1 MSERAVVAL
10 DVGGTTV
17 DAACISESRAV
28 VGEVLESASPSA
40 GPKDEIVA
48 ELARAVAAAR
58 AQAGDL
64 TVMACGI
71 AIPAPFDYVAGVS
84 HMDHKFRAIK
94 GLSLGGL
101 LQEITGL
108 PTYFI
113 NDADAFGLGVSW
125 RQLPDAKR
133 FVALTIGTGLG
144 GSFIENGR
152 NVRDSDRIP
161 PGGEIWNLPYA
172 GGILEDHVSARA
184 VVTAYERLSPGGH
197 PATTSDGPAS
207 GNPASAKEIGTLA
220 SAGDQPAVGAYQEMG
235 TAIGRGLAPVLLRFE
250 PEVLVIG
257 GQIARSLPIFG
268 PSVTEALTQAGLPNL
283 PVIAATG
290 GNMALWGAAKYLLTD

>member
-1 MSERAVVAL
+1 M
-10 DVGGTTV
+10 
-17 DAACISESRAV
+17 
-28 VGEVLESASPSA
+28 LETASPSA
-40 GPKDEIVA
+40 RTKDEIVA
-48 ELARAVAAAR
+48 ELARAVAVAR
-58 AQAGDL
+58 AQAEGF
-64 TVMACGI
+64 TVIACGI

-101 LQEITGL
+101 LQETTGL

-144 GSFIENGR
+144 ASFIENGR
-152 NVRDSDRIP
+152 VAGDSDKVP
-161 PGGEIWNLPYA
+161 PGGEVWNLPYD
-172 GGILEDHVSARA
+172 GGILEDYVSGRA
-184 VVTAYERLSPGGH
+184 VVAAYERLSAGGPYEITGGGRPG
-197 PATTSDGPAS
+197 
-207 GNPASAKEIGTLA
+207 AKEIANLA
-220 SAGDQPAVGAYQEMG
+220 SAGSEPAIEAYRAMG

-268 PSVTEALTQAGLPNL
+268 SAVTEALTGAGLPNL
-283 PVIAATG
+283 PVIAAAG
-290 GNMALWGAAKYLLTD
+290 GNLALWGAAKYLLTE